1 MQTFNIRDLRRR
13 TGELV
18 RGAETGNLSLV
29 TKYGR
34 PVFVALPMSQHL
46 LEFGVHQALA
56 VKLYEEG
63 ILSLGKAA
71 RVADLPLERFLDVLS
86 AAGVDAVDYPPQEL
100 DDELDQFESS

>member
-18 RGAETGNLSLV
+18 RDAEAGNLSLV

-34 PVFVALPMSQHL
+34 PVFVALPMSQRL
-46 LEFGVHQALA
+46 LESGVHQALA

-63 ILSLGKAA
+63 VLSLGKAA
-71 RVADLPLERFLDVLS
+71 RVADLPIERFLDILN
-86 AAGVDAVDYPPQEL
+86 AAGVDVVNYRPQEL
-100 DDELDQFESS
+100 DDELANLD